1 MTSAASSL
9 QSLAEVIESQLR
21 DRGSSVRA
29 TKERAYLKSD
39 LVHYGVGVP
48 DTRAIVRA
56 ALRGVELDH
65 DAIVALV
72 EALWDSVGALDDV
85 GARDDVGALVDV
97 DRVSEFTR
105 VGRGISVYECRSAAT
120 MVLVHTKDHL
130 GAGDSDLFER
140 LLRQARTWALVDPL
154 AGDAVGPL
162 AEHDA
167 KFAPVLERWA
177 VDDDFWLRRSAL
189 LAHLRP
195 LREGRGDFERFARF
209 ADGMLEEKE
218 FFIRK
223 AIGWVLRDTARKRP
237 EMVFD
242 WMLPRVH
249 RASGVTMREVVK
261 HLSPE
266 QRATLLASR

>member
-1 MTSAASSL
+1 MST
-9 QSLAEVIESQLR
+9 
-21 DRGSSVRA
+21 
-29 TKERAYLKSD
+29 
-39 LVHYGVGVP
+39 
-48 DTRAIVRA
+48 
-56 ALRGVELDH
+56 ALRGADLDH
-65 DAIVALV
+65 DGAIELA
-72 EALWDSVGALDDV
+72 EILWNSVGGSDV
-85 GARDDVGALVDV
+85 GGRAAGGDTVG
-97 DRVSEFTR
+97 
-105 VGRGISVYECRSAAT
+105 
-120 MVLVHTKDHL
+120 
-130 GAGDSDLFER
+130 GDSAFFER

-177 VDDDFWLRRSAL
+177 VDEDFWIRRSAL

-195 LREGRGDFERFARF
+195 LREGRGAFERFARF

-218 FFIRK
+218 FFIRR

-242 WMLPRVH
+242 WMLPRAH
-249 RASGVTMREVVK
+249 RASGVTMREMVK

-266 QRATLLASR
+266 QREELLAAR